1 MKICKDCKAH
11 LDDMHSFCP
20 ECGCESFETEGKPEK
35 AEESV
40 KDAENSAE
48 SPTIV
53 MDAIKVE
60 EKADEPE
67 ASADAEENAELTMK
81 YGVMQA
87 PTFVVVSGDS
97 FKKYAN
103 VSNIKKYVTEK
114 ITV

>member
-20 ECGCESFETEGKPEK
+20 ECGCESFETEEKPEK

-60 EKADEPE
+60 K
-67 ASADAEENAELTMK
+67 
-81 YGVMQA
+81 
-87 PTFVVVSGDS
+87 
-97 FKKYAN
+97 
-103 VSNIKKYVTEK
+103 
-114 ITV
+114 